1 MHGVLVRAEQPRA
14 LAFAIILGKR
24 YQMHAKDL
32 SAFVDVDIEIC
43 MRRSEIHKL
52 ELFQKHRNLPDFGTK
67 KVIVCGERR
76 RSRPGGHGRRLCQV
90 DKRWPIRHERQ
101 EPNQELDSHTTVE
114 RTVEPENVERGTR

>member
-1 MHGVLVRAEQPRA
+1 MHGVGQPRA
-14 LAFAIILGKR
+14 RSLLRTFLAMK

-43 MRRSEIHKL
+43 MRRSEILKL

-67 KVIVCGERR
+67 KVIVCVCGERR